1 MGQAARNR
9 ESEIADAVANYLED
23 AGGVATIAQ
32 IRRALPFYVELTDAD
47 RQPSFSR
54 PGEEIWEQQVR
65 NIVCHRFSE
74 GNAVKGGVLA
84 YLPRR
89 LILPNGPQ
97 GELFG

>member
-1 MGQAARNR
+1 MGQAVRNR
-9 ESEIADAVANYLED
+9 ESEIANAVEKYLEH
-23 AGGVATIAQ
+23 AGGVASIAQ
-32 IRRALPFYVELTDAD
+32 IRRNLPFYIVLTDAD

-54 PGEEIWEQQVR
+54 RGEEMWEQQVR

-74 GNAVKGGVLA
+74 GNAIQGGKLQ

-89 LILPNGPQ
+89 LVLPNGPQ